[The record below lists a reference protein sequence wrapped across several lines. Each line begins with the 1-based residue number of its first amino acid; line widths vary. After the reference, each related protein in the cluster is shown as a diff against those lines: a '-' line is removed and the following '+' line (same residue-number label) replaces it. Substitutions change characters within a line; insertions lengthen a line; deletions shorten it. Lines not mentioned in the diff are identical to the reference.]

1 LLHQISER
9 ANLYPTHEAFLA
21 LQEPKAGPHKHE
33 HHNDDLL
40 SGAKLVAGN
49 GGSFDDSGLTHDV
62 MMEREMVRG
71 SLAGRVGRD
80 AASGAVTPY
89 KWQLSHQS
97 RPAT

>member
-1 LLHQISER
+1 MR
-9 ANLYPTHEAFLA
+9 RTNLFSTPI
-21 LQEPKAGPHKHE
+21 PKAGPHKHE

-49 GGSFDDSGLTHDV
+49 GGSFDDSGLTHGV

-80 AASGAVTPY
+80 AASGAATPY